1 MVLDPLTPALLT
13 WIDLCRIVTRLPVS
27 GAGSCD
33 WSMVTMK
40 ASNWSTL
47 RKLRHSPARGLREEE
62 GGCGA
67 DNGAQAEYEQRQH
80 GGVASLRI
88 QGVR

>member
-40 ASNWSTL
+40 SSDWSTL
-47 RKLRHSPARGLREEE
+47 RNSPARGLREEE

-67 DNGAQAEYEQRQH
+67 DNGAQAENEQRQH